1 MELNWLGNY
10 SLRLRGKDASIVID
24 PWTKKLHGTMG
35 RPKAHII
42 LNSHRSDPLCTGN
55 EQVASAGDGEPIIF
69 NRPGEFEVSG
79 VQIEGYASD
88 AISNEIE
95 PDEGDQ
101 LSLSSEPNPAEKTSW
116 FIQVDGL
123 AIGILSGLTN
133 VLNGPGKDLFG
144 GSQIILCPTDP
155 KRTLPSGT
163 MSRIIRDINPAVVI
177 PYGYKGL
184 EDENLM
190 TLANL
195 LGTTISESTN
205 GISLTTRDIVSDGPI
220 KLLLTNAKN

>member
-1 MELNWLGNY
+1 MELNWLGNS

-24 PWTKKLHGTMG
+24 PWAKNLHGTMG

-42 LNSHRSDPLCTGN
+42 LNSHRNNPLCTGN
-55 EQVASAGDGEPIIF
+55 DQVAPAGNEDPIIF
-69 NRPGEFEVSG
+69 DRPGEFEVSG

-88 AISNEIE
+88 TKSSQIQ
-95 PDEGDQ
+95 PVDGGQ
-101 LSLSSEPNPAEKTSW
+101 PSLSNKPSTEEKTSW
-116 FIQVDGL
+116 FIQIDGVSV
-123 AIGILSGLTN
+123 GVLSGLTD
-133 VLNGPGKDLFG
+133 VLNSSGKDLFG
-144 GSQIILCPTDP
+144 SSQVILCPTGLNG
-155 KRTLPSGT
+155 TLPSAT

-184 EDENLM
+184 EDEELV

-195 LGTTISESTN
+195 LGTTISDSTN

-220 KLLLTNAKN
+220 QLLLTNAKN